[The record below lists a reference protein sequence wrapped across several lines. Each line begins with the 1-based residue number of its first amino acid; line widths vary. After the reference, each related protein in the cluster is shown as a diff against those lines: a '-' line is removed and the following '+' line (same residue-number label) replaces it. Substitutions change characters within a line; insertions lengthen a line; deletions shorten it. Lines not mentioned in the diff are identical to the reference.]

1 MLTNKTG
8 IVTTGL
14 TLSDSDTCDPRLL
27 SQLGRYSY
35 GSTSTTN
42 TINLQSDRNN
52 TQKKQNYKNTFY
64 TQNYTINY
72 TISHKAN
79 RFYVYPTSDTKCEAA

>member
-27 SQLGRYSY
+27 SQLGWYSY

-42 TINLQSDRNN
+42 TINMQSDGNN
-52 TQKKQNYKNTFY
+52 TQKKQNDKNTYY
-64 TQNYTINY
+64 TQNYTLNY
-72 TISHKAN
+72 TLPHETN
-79 RFYVYPTSDTKCEAA
+79 LFNDDPTSDTKCEAA